1 MGQLA
6 LILLIAAIAATL
18 LFNLLFA
25 IFPTLT
31 GRIERRI
38 ATMVKP
44 QDGQSALTL
53 PRLFPIQTS
62 LSILLVLFILFNL
75 GVIIVA

>member
-38 ATMVKP
+38 ATIMNR